1 MVTVK
6 QQLRPIGRSVVRQ
19 YLPLNDRK
27 GQAVLVLPDL
37 IDSSA
42 RVVTSMANDQGSILD
57 NRIRRKSS
65 RPSMHSSSKPS
76 LMQAMLELRMDG

>member
-42 RVVTSMANDQGSILD
+42 RVVPSMANDQGS
-57 NRIRRKSS
+57 
-65 RPSMHSSSKPS
+65 M
-76 LMQAMLELRMDG
+76 